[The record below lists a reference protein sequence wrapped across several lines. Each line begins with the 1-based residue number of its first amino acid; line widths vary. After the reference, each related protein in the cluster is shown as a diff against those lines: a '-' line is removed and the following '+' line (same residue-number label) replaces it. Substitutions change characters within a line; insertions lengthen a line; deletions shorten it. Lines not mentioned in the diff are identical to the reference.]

1 MQFDLRKNR
10 MWIVIVAGILVYG
23 LLFFG
28 VAGLRFGIG
37 LILFTLPGYFVFRKL
52 QFSPEESA
60 CYGFFTSIGIVSG
73 IVYYVGFVIPFAWA
87 VYASLILLLFASL
100 YLLIWGK

>member
-1 MQFDLRKNR
+1 

-73 IVYYVGFVIPFAWA
+73 IVYYVGFVVAFKWA
-87 VYASLILLLFASL
+87 VYGVIILLIAFALLFKSSF
-100 YLLIWGK
+100 KF

>member
-1 MQFDLRKNR
+1 MQFDLRKNW
-10 MWIVIVAGILVYG
+10 MWIVIIVGILLFG
-23 LLFFG
+23 LVFFG
-28 VAGLRFGIG
+28 IHGLRFGIG
-37 LILFTLPGYFVFRKL
+37 LLLFTLPGYFAFRKL
-52 QFSPEESA
+52 KFSPEESA